1 MPCTLY
7 TVHCTCNCTL
17 YTVHCTCSC
26 TCTCACT
33 YTCTCTCTCPQV
45 HVPHLRYLQH
55 LSSCRYLD
63 NNVYSL
69 DRVTALH
76 RVTIVLAGS
85 LQGGDQLPS
94 TLPFLL
100 AGGHLSHHCTLYTVH
115 CTLYTCSWGYI
126 QLKVCPGIFIIINN
140 SCTLHRVPAVL
151 DCCLCN

>member
-1 MPCTLY
+1 MRTKFPSIKLSESYENKISQGVRNFHFCRQLG
-7 TVHCTCNCTL
+7 VCILVPCTL

-26 TCTCACT
+26 TCTCAPVLLCTCACT
-33 YTCTCTCTCPQV
+33 YTCTCTCPQV

-85 LQGGDQLPS
+85 LQGGDRGRLNEPNGVPWTSKS
-94 TLPFLL
+94 TSQSGPTGRKSKL
-100 AGGHLSHHCTLYTVH
+100 T
-115 CTLYTCSWGYI
+115 
-126 QLKVCPGIFIIINN
+126 
-140 SCTLHRVPAVL
+140 
-151 DCCLCN
+151 